1 MLEHDLHAGH
11 VVEDQGDDKGDGG
24 GEHIMHVEQ
33 ADQKIQDAPVDD
45 EGDHTHNAEFHQLF
59 NQFFHTEY

>member
-1 MLEHDLHAGH
+1 
-11 VVEDQGDDKGDGG
+11 
-24 GEHIMHVEQ
+24 MHVEQ

-45 EGDHTHNAEFHQLF
+45 EGDHAHNAEFHQLF